1 MSTSRFVIGD
11 VFDGLA
17 ALKAEGTQVDLVLT
31 SPPFLALRSY
41 LPPDHP
47 DKGKEI
53 GAEPTP
59 AAFLSTMLDVVE
71 ACAEVLTPTGTLAFE
86 FGDTYA
92 GSGGGGGDY
101 NPGGLR
107 EGQQVFSG
115 SASRARHDESCD
127 LDVDCSCDDLSTRM
141 RDSNAAHWR
150 QKNAHR
156 DAWPMDKSLCMI
168 PELFAASLAYGRNLL
183 DPERTTDPWRIRNTI
198 AWVRPNPPVGA
209 LGDKFR
215 PAKSLITV
223 AAKARDRRFDLDAVR
238 TAAVRP
244 DEAWAGQV
252 PHDAAT
258 GRDGGTG
265 QQNPAGAPPL
275 DWWKISPGGWS
286 GAHFAVWPPELLH
299 RPIEAMCPRRVC
311 RTCGSPS
318 RRVVD
323 LASHGDWARP
333 EIAHTKANHGGP
345 GTHGDRARDA
355 TTTGWSTCG
364 CPATDGIRL
373 DGYHTGTGWRPGIVL
388 DPFGGSGTTGLV
400 ANGLSRDAI
409 LLDLDER
416 NADLARERL
425 GMFMTVEHAARES
438 AA

>member
-1 MSTSRFVIGD
+1 MTQSRFIIGD

-17 ALKAEGTQVDLVLT
+17 ALNAEGTQVDLVLT

-41 LPPDHP
+41 LPAEHP
-47 DKGKEI
+47 GKGKEI

-92 GSGGGGGDY
+92 GSGGAGGDY
-101 NPGGLR
+101 NPDGLR
-107 EGQQVFSG
+107 AGQETFDG
-115 SASRARHDESCD
+115 SSKRAHGTDPMRKHS
-127 LDVDCSCDDLSTRM
+127 DDLFHQK
-141 RDSNAAHWR
+141 SNGRWR
-150 QKNAHR
+150 TT
-156 DAWPMDKSLCMI
+156 DAGTGGKHGWPMDKSLCMV

-183 DPERTTDPWRIRNTI
+183 APDRTTDPWRIRNTI

-223 AAKARDRRFDLDAVR
+223 AAKARDRWFDLDAVR
-238 TAAVRP
+238 TEP
-244 DEAWAGQV
+244 LAGWRERT
-252 PHDAAT
+252 AT
-258 GRDGGTG
+258 TGTKGPNLDRGDLGGG
-265 QQNPAGAPPL
+265 NFGVHAAGAPPL
-275 DWWKISPGGWS
+275 DWWKISPGGFS
-286 GAHFAVWPPELLH
+286 GSHYAVWPPELLH

-311 RTCGSPS
+311 RTCGTPS

-355 TTTGWSTCG
+355 TTTGWTTCG
-364 CPATDGIRL
+364 CPGSDGIRL

-425 GMFMTVEHAARES
+425 GMFMTVEYAARES

>member
-1 MSTSRFVIGD
+1 MSTSRFIIGD

-17 ALKAEGTQVDLVLT
+17 ALKAEGTQVDLVLS

-41 LPPDHP
+41 LPADHP

-53 GAEPTP
+53 GSEPTP

-71 ACAEVLTPTGTLAFE
+71 ACAEVLSPTGTLAFE

-92 GSGGGGGDY
+92 GSGGAGGDY
-101 NPGGLR
+101 NEGGLR
-107 EGQQVFSG
+107 QGQNGFTGSSARSRHEQPRQWSG
-115 SASRARHDESCD
+115 GHG
-127 LDVDCSCDDLSTRM
+127 
-141 RDSNAAHWR
+141 
-150 QKNAHR
+150 
-156 DAWPMDKSLCMI
+156 WPLDKSLCMI

-183 DPERTTDPWRIRNTI
+183 DPERTTEPWRIRNTI

-223 AAKARDRRFDLDAVR
+223 AAKARDRWFDLDAVR
-238 TAAVRP
+238 HVTERHA
-244 DEAWAGQV
+244 
-252 PHDAAT
+252 
-258 GRDGGTG
+258 RDVENGTG
-265 QQNPAGAPPL
+265 IKHGDMGHDPSRNHNHGKGEYANGGNPAGAPPL
-275 DWWKISPGGWS
+275 DWWKISPGGYS
-286 GAHFAVWPPELLH
+286 GSHYAVFPPELLV

-311 RTCGSPS
+311 RTCGTPS
-318 RRVVD
+318 RRIVD
-323 LASHGDWARP
+323 LAPGC
-333 EIAHTKANHGGP
+333 GGLHQGSDGGAP
-345 GTHGDRARDA
+345 TIGGHPNGHKSQMGERNA
-355 TTTGWSTCG
+355 TTTGWTSCG
-364 CPATDGIRL
+364 CPGSGGIRL

-416 NADLARERL
+416 NADLAVERL
-425 GMFMTVEHAARES
+425 GMFVTVETATDATEGAA
-438 AA
+438 